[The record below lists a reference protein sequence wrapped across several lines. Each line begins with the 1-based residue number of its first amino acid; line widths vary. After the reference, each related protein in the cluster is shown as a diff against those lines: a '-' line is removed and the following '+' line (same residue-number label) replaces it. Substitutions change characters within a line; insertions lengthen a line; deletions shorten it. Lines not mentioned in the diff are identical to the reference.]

1 MATDY
6 VRVVYR
12 GISANINLDGKIRT
26 YSDIAEVAAIK
37 HLGQSTAANVP
48 LSALS
53 LRGPVAF
60 TEDLSPTELDSL
72 EGMKVLS
79 LGRVIDAARVKG
91 GAWFLLKI
99 SGRYR
104 KTLPTCL
111 LTFCD
116 LANILICRFQFNHW
130 QQSSKPWR
138 TRPDTSSGRG
148 TRECFR
154 RFGNR

>member
-12 GISANINLDGKIRT
+12 GNSASIYLDGKIRT
-26 YSDIAEVAAIK
+26 YSDIAEGAAGK
-37 HLGQSTAANVP
+37 HLGQSTAANLP

-72 EGMKVLS
+72 KGMKVLS

-99 SGRYR
+99 SVGRR
-104 KTLPTCL
+104 CKHAC
-111 LTFCD
+111 
-116 LANILICRFQFNHW
+116 
-130 QQSSKPWR
+130 
-138 TRPDTSSGRG
+138 
-148 TRECFR
+148 
-154 RFGNR
+154 